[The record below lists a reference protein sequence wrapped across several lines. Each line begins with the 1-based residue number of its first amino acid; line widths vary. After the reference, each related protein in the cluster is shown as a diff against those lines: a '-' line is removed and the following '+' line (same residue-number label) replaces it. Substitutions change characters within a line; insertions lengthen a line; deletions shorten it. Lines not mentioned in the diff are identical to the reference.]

1 MKAPSRWTERFEY
14 GGERGTSQE
23 LFLQIVILF
32 TIRKLYDEALERK
45 KCIDNCWL
53 SCIHGADK
61 AVAIFS
67 RIKTNAIGS
76 PKALSRSTQLSGV
89 VGAVGQERAS
99 GAMLR
104 LQRVYYYGASQRFS
118 KS

>member
-67 RIKTNAIGS
+67 RIKLTRLDRRKHSAE
-76 PKALSRSTQLSGV
+76 ALNCPGLSAPSVRKGQAERCCASSASTTEL
-89 VGAVGQERAS
+89 AN
-99 GAMLR
+99 
-104 LQRVYYYGASQRFS
+104 
-118 KS
+118 